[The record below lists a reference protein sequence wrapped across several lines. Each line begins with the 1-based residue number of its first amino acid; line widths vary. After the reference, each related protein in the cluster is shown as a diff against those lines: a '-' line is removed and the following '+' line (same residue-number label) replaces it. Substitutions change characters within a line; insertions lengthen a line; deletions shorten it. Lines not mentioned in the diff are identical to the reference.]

1 MHRAAFSRS
10 HCSEETGLRKYNS
23 IEKWPLWSTH
33 KLPTCHTIFRFQGKW
48 IAQMKARLLHST
60 EAPYYSWP
68 NNFHGPNWEVH
79 FYYTVHRKQGEQAT
93 LSAEFSWRSY
103 ISMHRQPTMLL
114 AHAEQDL
121 LWTLME
127 GKDVSCKDPVGS
139 HWPLTVPHE
148 AVRNS
153 RQRKRYGHICEQAS
167 QVLLLALMFCAGQ
180 KCSLKAGSK
189 GALQCL
195 LEILKMPKRQGALW
209 DSEHL

>member
-1 MHRAAFSRS
+1 
-10 HCSEETGLRKYNS
+10 
-23 IEKWPLWSTH
+23 
-33 KLPTCHTIFRFQGKW
+33 
-48 IAQMKARLLHST
+48 
-60 EAPYYSWP
+60 
-68 NNFHGPNWEVH
+68 
-79 FYYTVHRKQGEQAT
+79 
-93 LSAEFSWRSY
+93 
-103 ISMHRQPTMLL
+103 MHRQPTMLL